1 VALRKF
7 LCLWLSIIHAA
18 TTSNLAKMV
27 SSAGITAIKT
37 MLHTAPRRI
46 ATATSMAV
54 KHTWRVQQTAFFS
67 KESRTQQFSN
77 QSKRMVAYI

>member
-7 LCLWLSIIHAA
+7 LCLWLSIIDAA

-37 MLHTAPRRI
+37 MVYTVPRRI
-46 ATATSMAV
+46 ATATSMALE
-54 KHTWRVQQTAFFS
+54 HTWRVQQTAFFG
-67 KESRTQQFSN
+67 KESRKQ
-77 QSKRMVAYI
+77 